1 MKKIIFIPSQKEPRL
16 EPPTPSKK
24 LLPKWYID
32 MEPWIGGKPKIREL
46 ASNNTGKQCV
56 PFLDSLTF
64 GYMLRL
70 HTDVEVIREP
80 GVKTATI
87 TWKVPPN
94 PVIHRDP
101 GGIKGFPVPSGHD
114 SDNWAFL
121 GRFGFKVPNGY
132 SVLVTHPLNR
142 FDLPFTITSGIMD
155 ADSYFAEGSIPFF
168 LKSNFEGVIE
178 RGTPIAQIIPFK
190 KESWSSEVSYDD
202 KYMNA
207 SEQVKFDAN
216 SVLSGYYKKMFWNKK
231 TFD

>member
-1 MKKIIFIPSQKEPRL
+1 
-16 EPPTPSKK
+16 
-24 LLPKWYID
+24 
-32 MEPWIGGKPKIREL
+32 
-46 ASNNTGKQCV
+46 
-56 PFLDSLTF
+56 
-64 GYMLRL
+64 MLRL